1 LKSWKSDLRDLQEA
15 IKTYQGNVK
24 YFHEQIAAEE
34 REIAFCEKECA
45 KLKAL
50 IENAKKPKARK

>member
-1 LKSWKSDLRDLQEA
+1 VRDLQEA
-15 IKTYQGNVK
+15 IKTYRGNVK

-34 REIAFCEKECA
+34 REIASCEKECV

-50 IENAKKPKARK
+50 IENARKPKPRK